1 MAEYNNQSID
11 IDLEDM
17 FNNLSDKDQEEF
29 LVDMF
34 QNLSVEE
41 TRKNVVKDNIWYLDA
56 DSTIEIIEDAFN
68 TLNSS
73 SRQEAAERIAD
84 ALTPEQREALVEY
97 IKDECINPHVI
108 EYAVEGADNWGW
120 KVMTANTQFG
130 WIWGYSIQKGKHG
143 YDSPVAYPSR
153 YDTLSIFYGNE
164 KEAEHD
170 ALTCIIRD
178 LEKNAGTKNTNLLL

>member
-11 IDLEDM
+11 IDLEEM
-17 FNNLSDKDQEEF
+17 FNGLSDEDQEEF

-34 QNLSVEE
+34 KNLSVEE

-97 IKDECINPHVI
+97 IKE
-108 EYAVEGADNWGW
+108 E
-120 KVMTANTQFG
+120 
-130 WIWGYSIQKGKHG
+130 
-143 YDSPVAYPSR
+143 
-153 YDTLSIFYGNE
+153 
-164 KEAEHD
+164 
-170 ALTCIIRD
+170 
-178 LEKNAGTKNTNLLL
+178 

>member
-11 IDLEDM
+11 IDLEEM
-17 FNNLSDKDQEEF
+17 FNGLSDEDQEEF

-84 ALTPEQREALVEY
+84 VLTPEQREALAEY
-97 IKDECINPHVI
+97 IK
-108 EYAVEGADNWGW
+108 EG
-120 KVMTANTQFG
+120 
-130 WIWGYSIQKGKHG
+130 
-143 YDSPVAYPSR
+143 
-153 YDTLSIFYGNE
+153 
-164 KEAEHD
+164 
-170 ALTCIIRD
+170 
-178 LEKNAGTKNTNLLL
+178 

>member
-11 IDLEDM
+11 IDLEEM
-17 FNNLSDKDQEEF
+17 FNGLSDEDQEEF

-84 ALTPEQREALVEY
+84 APTSEQREALAEY
-97 IKDECINPHVI
+97 IK
-108 EYAVEGADNWGW
+108 EG
-120 KVMTANTQFG
+120 
-130 WIWGYSIQKGKHG
+130 
-143 YDSPVAYPSR
+143 
-153 YDTLSIFYGNE
+153 
-164 KEAEHD
+164 
-170 ALTCIIRD
+170 
-178 LEKNAGTKNTNLLL
+178 

>member
-1 MAEYNNQSID
+1 MAEYNNRSID
-11 IDLEDM
+11 IDLEEM
-17 FNNLSDKDQEEF
+17 FNGLSDEDQEEF

-97 IKDECINPHVI
+97 IKE
-108 EYAVEGADNWGW
+108 E
-120 KVMTANTQFG
+120 
-130 WIWGYSIQKGKHG
+130 
-143 YDSPVAYPSR
+143 
-153 YDTLSIFYGNE
+153 
-164 KEAEHD
+164 
-170 ALTCIIRD
+170 
-178 LEKNAGTKNTNLLL
+178 